1 MQLQVQLV
9 HAEGDRLVVQVTG
22 WDGDQ
27 CLGSAL
33 GEAGNAEEAE
43 DRALAR
49 LQERLAA
56 SPGQARLPGREQA
69 PERGPGR
76 APGQIPVKGQS
87 PAPAVSPR
95 QTQAQSPIQAPGT
108 SVKESPGLAPGRT
121 SSKEPSLPAAQ
132 AKPVRPQGP
141 PSPLP
146 AALTNKATPETS
158 WAGTPAQATAL
169 PNKTLAADE
178 GPANA
183 PPSPRTKGP
192 SELTAED
199 TAQLSLGA
207 HSSGEATPGRSTPP
221 GVGAAAE
228 QPADPEDWSDE
239 LAALDIQ
246 LQRLGWQREQESI
259 YLQRAF
265 GHPSRSRLTSYGDLV
280 AYLAA
285 VRHLQAPAD
294 PTSVAVPLRRVD
306 LQAQSDELLAQ
317 LGWDAARGRE
327 VLETYF
333 ERSSRQQLNDEDL
346 LRFNM
351 ILEGELITGMG
362 GIRSQG

>member
-9 HAEGDRLVVQVTG
+9 HAEGGRLVVQVTG

-49 LQERLAA
+49 LQQRLAA
-56 SPGQARLPGREQA
+56 SPAQARLPG
-69 PERGPGR
+69 PER
-76 APGQIPVKGQS
+76 AP
-87 PAPAVSPR
+87 
-95 QTQAQSPIQAPGT
+95 
-108 SVKESPGLAPGRT
+108 
-121 SSKEPSLPAAQ
+121 SKEPSLPGAQ
-132 AKPVRPQGP
+132 TKPVRPQGP

-146 AALTNKATPETS
+146 AALTTKPTPGTS
-158 WAGTPAQATAL
+158 GGGASEAATAL
-169 PNKTLAADE
+169 PSKPLAANEAAADAPL
-178 GPANA
+178 GPG
-183 PPSPRTKGP
+183 PKGS
-192 SELTAED
+192 SERSAED
-199 TAQLSLGA
+199 TAPLTLGA
-207 HSSGEATPGRSTPP
+207 TSSGEATPAGSPPP
-221 GVGAAAE
+221 GAGAAAE

-246 LQRLGWQREQESI
+246 LQRLGWQRDQESI

-285 VRHLQAPAD
+285 VRQLQAPAD
-294 PTSVAVPLRRVD
+294 PTSVAVPMRRVD
-306 LQAQSDELLAQ
+306 LLAQSDELLAQ

-333 ERSSRQQLNDEDL
+333 ERSSRQQLNEEDL

-351 ILEGELITGMG
+351 ILEGELITGAMDA
-362 GIRSQG
+362 

>member
-9 HAEGDRLVVQVTG
+9 HAEGGRLVVHVTG
-22 WDGDQ
+22 WNGDQ
-27 CLGSAL
+27 FLGSAL

-49 LQERLAA
+49 LQQRLNA
-56 SPGQARLPGREQA
+56 SPAQTRLPGPERA
-69 PERGPGR
+69 PERGPARG
-76 APGQIPVKGQS
+76 PEKSSGQIPVQVQS
-87 PAPAVSPR
+87 PAPAPSSG
-95 QTQAQSPIQAPGT
+95 QALAQSTIQAPAAPA
-108 SVKESPGLAPGRT
+108 KESPGLMPERAP
-121 SSKEPSLPAAQ
+121 SKEPSLPGAQ

-146 AALTNKATPETS
+146 AALTTKATPGTS
-158 WAGTPAQATAL
+158 GGGAPEPATAL
-169 PNKTLAADE
+169 PSKPIAANE
-178 GPANA
+178 APADAQTN
-183 PPSPRTKGP
+183 PETKGP
-192 SELTAED
+192 SERSAEN
-199 TAQLSLGA
+199 TAQLTLGA
-207 HSSGEATPGRSTPP
+207 NSTGEATPARSTPP
-221 GVGAAAE
+221 GAGAAAE

-246 LQRLGWQREQESI
+246 LQRLGWQRDQESI

-285 VRHLQAPAD
+285 VRQLQAPAD
-294 PTSVAVPLRRVD
+294 PTSVPVPMRRVD
-306 LQAQSDELLAQ
+306 LLAQSDELLAQ

-327 VLETYF
+327 VLETHF
-333 ERSSRQQLNDEDL
+333 QRSSRQQLNDEEL

-351 ILEGELITGMG
+351 VLEGELFPNG
-362 GIRSQG
+362 

>member
-9 HAEGDRLVVQVTG
+9 HAEGGRLVVQVTG
-22 WDGDQ
+22 WNGDQ

-49 LQERLAA
+49 LQQRLAA
-56 SPGQARLPGREQA
+56 SPAQARFPG
-69 PERGPGR
+69 PER
-76 APGQIPVKGQS
+76 AP
-87 PAPAVSPR
+87 
-95 QTQAQSPIQAPGT
+95 
-108 SVKESPGLAPGRT
+108 
-121 SSKEPSLPAAQ
+121 SKEPSLPGAQ
-132 AKPVRPQGP
+132 AKPVQPHGPQ
-141 PSPLP
+141 SPLP
-146 AALTNKATPETS
+146 AALRTKPTP
-158 WAGTPAQATAL
+158 GTGGGDAPEAATAL
-169 PNKTLAADE
+169 PSKPLAANEAPADAAP
-178 GPANA
+178 GPG
-183 PPSPRTKGP
+183 TKGS
-192 SELTAED
+192 SERSAED
-199 TAQLSLGA
+199 KAPLTLGA
-207 HSSGEATPGRSTPP
+207 TSSGEATPAGSTPP
-221 GVGAAAE
+221 GAGAAAE

-246 LQRLGWQREQESI
+246 LQRLGWQRDQESI

-285 VRHLQAPAD
+285 MRQLQAPAD
-294 PTSVAVPLRRVD
+294 PTSVAVPMRRVD
-306 LQAQSDELLAQ
+306 LLAQSDQLLAE

-333 ERSSRQQLNDEDL
+333 ERSSRQQLNEEDL

-351 ILEGELITGMG
+351 ILEGELITGTMNA
-362 GIRSQG
+362 

>member
-9 HAEGDRLVVQVTG
+9 HAEGGRLVVQVTG
-22 WDGDQ
+22 WNGDQ

-49 LQERLAA
+49 LQQRLAA
-56 SPGQARLPGREQA
+56 SPAPAPSPGQAKA
-69 PERGPGR
+69 
-76 APGQIPVKGQS
+76 
-87 PAPAVSPR
+87 
-95 QTQAQSPIQAPGT
+95 QTPIQAPAAPT
-108 SVKESPGLAPGRT
+108 KESPGLGPERAP
-121 SSKEPSLPAAQ
+121 SKEPSLPGAQ

-146 AALTNKATPETS
+146 AALTTKATPGNS
-158 WAGTPAQATAL
+158 GGGAAATAL
-169 PNKTLAADE
+169 PSKPLAANE
-178 GPANA
+178 APADAQTN
-183 PPSPRTKGP
+183 PETKGP
-192 SELTAED
+192 SEHSAEN
-199 TAQLSLGA
+199 TAQLTLGA
-207 HSSGEATPGRSTPP
+207 NSSGEATPARSTPP
-221 GVGAAAE
+221 GAGAAAE

-265 GHPSRSRLTSYGDLV
+265 GHPSRSRLTSYGDLI

-294 PTSVAVPLRRVD
+294 PTRVAVPLRRVD
-306 LQAQSDELLAQ
+306 LLAQSDELLAQ

-327 VLETYF
+327 VLETHF
-333 ERSSRQQLNDEDL
+333 QRSSRQQLNDEDL

-351 ILEGELITGMG
+351 ILEGEVITGA
-362 GIRSQG
+362 IDA